1 MGYIITYKHRGISY
15 FYSDLC
21 WSRNIE
27 DAQVFLSYN
36 HTLWLSKQL
45 SVYCN
50 LNMRVIK
57 KD

>member
-15 FYSDLC
+15 FYSDSGWC
-21 WSRNIE
+21 HHIE

-36 HTLWLSKQL
+36 YTLWLSKQL
-45 SVYCN
+45 SVYFN
-50 LNMRVIK
+50 LNMRIIK